1 MYFMLF
7 RFILFYPFTD
17 SFIRAL
23 IFSCHCFYYLQSFHW
38 HLKRRLRIGAPHRLN
53 ILNLSLFLNCVN
65 IPTGQRF
72 VTVSSHRSFSKLP
85 PRHSRALMINKALE
99 ILEPPCVTTKSSMRV
114 MSLLYHVS
122 CAAFGP
128 PFSSSSGNLAYFLN
142 AWAINWFSKHGR
154 YA

>member
-7 RFILFYPFTD
+7 RFHFVL
-17 SFIRAL
+17 SVHWFIHSC
-23 IFSCHCFYYLQSFHW
+23 IDFSCHCFYYLQSFHW

-72 VTVSSHRSFSKLP
+72 VTVTSHRSFSKLP

-114 MSLLYHVS
+114 MSLLYPVS
-122 CAAFGP
+122 CGRFWATVQQFEWKPGI
-128 PFSSSSGNLAYFLN
+128 FSERLSDQLIFQ
-142 AWAINWFSKHGR
+142 AW
-154 YA
+154 